1 MCVVDDLSQHLGV
14 DPVVCFGTVN
24 ARKMIGRRGRCE
36 SGDALSRLF
45 LHCIDG
51 KKMWGKKM
59 GHARKEVGVA
69 IVPNAIFIF
78 LPDIFLPSR
87 RSLIALDG
95 ARQELPTDDTD

>member
-1 MCVVDDLSQHLGV
+1 
-14 DPVVCFGTVN
+14 
-24 ARKMIGRRGRCE
+24 MIGRLGRCE
-36 SGDALSRLF
+36 SGDTLSRPF

-59 GHARKEVGVA
+59 GRARKEVGVA
-69 IVPNAIFIF
+69 IAPDPIFIF

-87 RSLIALDG
+87 RSLIALDD